1 LLGKVGDRFGAAALD
16 PPPPAVR
23 ADERLDQRVIAA
35 RLRRCPRSPSG
46 VTISFRQPRRCS
58 RIGMRNGER
67 LDLVALVTRAWSS
80 TAYVATPRR
89 GASSARTRT
98 MRTAGCPRA
107 RRPAVDPAQR
117 KPDDLTEDRPQLVV
131 DARCGLGLD
140 LD

>member
-58 RIGMRNGER
+58 RIGMRNVR
-67 LDLVALVTRAWSS
+67 VSISWLL
-80 TAYVATPRR
+80 
-89 GASSARTRT
+89 
-98 MRTAGCPRA
+98 
-107 RRPAVDPAQR
+107 
-117 KPDDLTEDRPQLVV
+117 
-131 DARCGLGLD
+131 
-140 LD
+140 